1 MWEGLQRRARRHP
14 AWKVSPDDDGGGL
27 GGGGSPPTW
36 RAAFRA
42 GTHVDAQWRRGRF
55 RKIQHR
61 AHSEYA
67 QCVDM
72 RGDVACSGSA
82 DHEVKLIGLPPRARR
97 GAIARRPGGWQRVL
111 GRCVGHEAAVTCC
124 ALLRL
129 GDGDGDGDGDGF
141 GFGFGGNDVPD
152 RLVSSTA
159 TGEIK
164 LWDISAVGLDPW
176 EGTRDERDNARGDDG
191 AAAAESAGVVVDA
204 RCVAT
209 KLLTTP
215 ETSQPHSQFFALRR
229 SRAGSGG
236 GAPDLFASA
245 GDRPGAGVHVYDM
258 SRFGA
263 PVRRLRRVLLYYGP
277 RTTPFAW

>member
-1 MWEGLQRRARRHP
+1 
-14 AWKVSPDDDGGGL
+14 
-27 GGGGSPPTW
+27 
-36 RAAFRA
+36 
-42 GTHVDAQWRRGRF
+42 
-55 RKIQHR
+55 
-61 AHSEYA
+61 
-67 QCVDM
+67 
-72 RGDVACSGSA
+72 
-82 DHEVKLIGLPPRARR
+82 
-97 GAIARRPGGWQRVL
+97 
-111 GRCVGHEAAVTCC
+111 
-124 ALLRL
+124 
-129 GDGDGDGDGDGF
+129 
-141 GFGFGGNDVPD
+141 
-152 RLVSSTA
+152 VSSTA

-176 EGTRDERDNARGDDG
+176 EGTRDEYDACGDDDEGGGGGGGGG
-191 AAAAESAGVVVDA
+191 AASAGVVVDA

-263 PVRRLRRVLLYYGP
+263 PVRRLRRVLLYSGP